1 MSPSS
6 TTIAIGSSSVD
17 RGGLLAFRRVVLV
30 AGWTLGGVAAVV
42 LGTVLVAPIRPA
54 RHLVR
59 RVVLRWWAR
68 GVTRLL
74 GVRIAVVGAA
84 PRAPFFLVSNHL
96 SYLDI
101 VVYAATMP
109 ARFVA
114 KREVRRWPGLGV
126 LARAGGT
133 IFIDREVKRD
143 AVRVLDDLSRAVGD
157 GDGVVVFAEATSSAG
172 HRVLPFRPALLEWAA
187 RTGHP
192 VHYASI
198 GYRTQPDD
206 PPAHLAVCWWGDM
219 TFGGHFLGLC
229 RLRSIAATIRVGGAP
244 IIETDRKRLAD
255 RLHQAVS
262 EQFIPVVME

>member
-6 TTIAIGSSSVD
+6 TTTAIGSSSVD
-17 RGGLLAFRRVVLV
+17 RGSLRALRRLVLFAAWTLGSLAAVAIGTLLVAPLRPARRVV
-30 AGWTLGGVAAVV
+30 
-42 LGTVLVAPIRPA
+42 
-54 RHLVR
+54 R
-59 RVVLRWWAR
+59 RRVLRWWAR
-68 GVTRLL
+68 GTARLL
-74 GVRIAVVGAA
+74 GVRIAVEGAV
-84 PRAPFFLVSNHL
+84 PDAPFFLVSNHL

-143 AVRVLDDLSRAVGD
+143 AVRVLADLSRAVAD
-157 GDGVVVFAEATSSAG
+157 GDGVVVFAEATSTAG
-172 HRVLPFRPALLEWAA
+172 HGVLPFRSALLEWAA
-187 RTGHP
+187 RSGHP

-198 GYRTQPDD
+198 GYRTPPEGQ
-206 PPAHLAVCWWGDM
+206 PAHRAVCWWGDM
-219 TFGGHFLGLC
+219 PFGGHFLGLC
-229 RLRSIAATIRVGGAP
+229 RLPWIETTIRVGATP
-244 IIETDRKRLAD
+244 ITESDRKRLAD